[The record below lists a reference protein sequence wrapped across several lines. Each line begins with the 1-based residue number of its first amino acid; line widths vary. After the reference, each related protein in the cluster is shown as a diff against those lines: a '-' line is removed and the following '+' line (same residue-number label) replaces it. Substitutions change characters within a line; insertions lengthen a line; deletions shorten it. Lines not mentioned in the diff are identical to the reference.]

1 MPLRLKTRCRF
12 PGCPRA
18 IRGAFCD
25 AHKGTY
31 TQRSDT
37 RRGTPAQRGYD
48 ATWAAVAN
56 VRRNLDRYLCQ
67 ECLKHNRLTP
77 SKTVD
82 HIIPVHVR
90 PDWRLALGNTQ
101 VICAPCHQQ
110 KTAEDTRRYGSSTQT
125 TLTAQHGQNRREA
138 MAMVLPRN
146 EDDDGT
152 NYQSSI
158 LTSNQAT
165 GG

>member
-1 MPLRLKTRCRF
+1 MPLRLKTRCRY

-18 IRGAFCD
+18 VRGALCD
-25 AHKGTY
+25 EHRGTY
-31 TQRSDT
+31 AQRTDA

-56 VRRNLDRYLCQ
+56 VRRQRDAYLCQ

-90 PDWRLALGNTQ
+90 PDWRLVLANTQ
-101 VICAPCHQQ
+101 VICAPCHHH
-110 KTAEDTRRYGSSTQT
+110 KTTEDTRRYGSSTQRQLTLAQQEQRRQAQQLT
-125 TLTAQHGQNRREA
+125 TAPRED
-138 MAMVLPRN
+138 
-146 EDDDGT
+146 E
-152 NYQSSI
+152 
-158 LTSNQAT
+158 
-165 GG
+165 